1 MFHYLTN
8 SPYKLITLFVILLC
22 PFSLFGQI
30 TIGDSLN
37 LRGAASAGIV
47 SVNSSSSAET
57 TVLEFEELILELG
70 LDYEKL
76 DASLEFEL
84 VNGSFEIDAAFL
96 DYQFNDTISFS
107 AGRMYSLLLYEHIDP
122 TRRLNRTNS
131 YTLLQE
137 MVPTL
142 GTGVRGL
149 ARTEKGWVSVG
160 WADHIWCQ
168 PTSLNDSLSGGDGS
182 VEIQMGFLPFSG
194 LEVAIS
200 YGGQDSGDAGPS
212 GQMWNTWISHSGK
225 KHLLVAEYL
234 DFENAGAQDA
244 NGNNVLENSEYLSGK
259 SWMLLGNYKTSTD
272 TSMTFRLSNEEQDG
286 VQESLKYSVTPSFQY
301 SDNLTF
307 RGEISRANQEVTGQA
322 DVQVDTFSL
331 EGLFR
336 F

>member
-1 MFHYLTN
+1 MYYSRL
-8 SPYKLITLFVILLC
+8 ILLLVFIT
-22 PFSLFGQI
+22 PLRSQISITESLIFQGAGSFGFVAQDFSS
-30 TIGDSLN
+30 IGKSSN
-37 LRGAASAGIV
+37 LG
-47 SVNSSSSAET
+47 
-57 TVLEFEELILELG
+57 FEEVILELG
-70 LDYEKL
+70 LDYEKF

-84 VNGSFEIDAAFL
+84 ANGSFEMDAAFL
-96 DYQFNDTISFS
+96 DYQFNETISFS

-131 YTLLQE
+131 YTLLEE

-142 GTGVRGL
+142 GTGIRGL
-149 ARTEKGWVSVG
+149 ASTEKGWVSVG
-160 WADHIWCQ
+160 WADHIWNQ
-168 PTSLNDSLSGGDGS
+168 PTSLNDSLSGGNGS

-212 GQMWNTWISHSGK
+212 GQMWNTWISHSGE

-234 DFENAGAQDA
+234 DFENAGAQDV
-244 NGNNVLENSEYLSGK
+244 NGNTIFENSEYLSGK

-286 VQESLKYSVTPSFQY
+286 VQKALKFAVTPSLEY

-307 RGEISRANQEVTGQA
+307 RGEFSRANQEATGQVE
-322 DVQVDTFSL
+322 VQVDTFSL

>member
-1 MFHYLTN
+1 MFHYLKN
-8 SPYKLITLFVILLC
+8 SPYKLIILLS

-37 LRGAASAGIV
+37 FRGAASAGIV
-47 SVNSSSSAET
+47 SVNSSGSVET
-57 TVLEFEELILELG
+57 TALEFEEFILELG

-131 YTLLQE
+131 YTLLEE

-142 GTGVRGL
+142 GSGIRGL
-149 ARTEKGWVSVG
+149 ASTEKGWVSVG
-160 WADHIWCQ
+160 WADQIWSQ
-168 PTSLNDSLSGGDGS
+168 PTSLNDSLSGGNGS

-212 GQMWNTWISHSGK
+212 GQMWNTWISHSGE

-272 TSMTFRLSNEEQDG
+272 TSMTVRLSNEEQDG
-286 VQESLKYSVTPSFQY
+286 VQKALKFAVAPSLEY

-307 RGEISRANQEVTGQA
+307 RGEFNRANLEATGQA
-322 DVQVDTFSL
+322 EVQVDTFSL
-331 EGLFR
+331 EGLFS